1 MNELLKSFLS
11 VCFKHCI
18 VNRQTLEDGI
28 TSMLTSDYDVFVLE
42 VADKFEVTCKNK
54 HSGKKVIINCIL
66 NGGNKITDFDIVEL

>member
-18 VNRQTLEDGI
+18 VNRHTLEDGI
-28 TSMLTSDYDVFVLE
+28 TNMLTSDYDIFVLE

-54 HSGKKVIINCIL
+54 VTNKSVIINCIL
-66 NGGNKITDFDIVEL
+66 KDNVIVDFDIIEL

>member
-28 TSMLTSDYDVFVLE
+28 TNMLTSDYDIFVLE

-54 HSGKKVIINCIL
+54 VTNKSVIINCIL
-66 NGGNKITDFDIVEL
+66 KYNVIVDFDIIEL

>member
-28 TSMLTSDYDVFVLE
+28 TNILTSDYDIFVLE

-54 HSGKKVIINCIL
+54 VTNKSVIINCIL
-66 NGGNKITDFDIVEL
+66 KDNVIVDFNIIEL

>member
-1 MNELLKSFLS
+1 MKDLLKSFLS

-28 TSMLTSDYDVFVLE
+28 TSMLTSDYDIFVLE

-54 HSGKKVIINCIL
+54 VTNKSVIINCIL
-66 NGGNKITDFDIVEL
+66 KDNVILDFDIIEL

>member
-18 VNRQTLEDGI
+18 VNRHTLEDGI
-28 TSMLTSDYDVFVLE
+28 TNMLTSDYDIFVLE

-54 HSGKKVIINCIL
+54 VTNKSVIINCIL
-66 NGGNKITDFDIVEL
+66 KDNVIMDFDIIEL

>member
-18 VNRQTLEDGI
+18 VNKQTLEDGI
-28 TSMLTSDYDVFVLE
+28 TNMLTSDYDIFVLE

-54 HSGKKVIINCIL
+54 VTNKSVIINCIL
-66 NGGNKITDFDIVEL
+66 KDNVIVDFDIIEL

>member
-28 TSMLTSDYDVFVLE
+28 TSMLTSDYDVFILE

-54 HSGKKVIINCIL
+54 VTNKSVIINCL
-66 NGGNKITDFDIVEL
+66 LKGNIIVDFDIIEQ

>member
-18 VNRQTLEDGI
+18 VNKHTLEDGI
-28 TSMLTSDYDVFVLE
+28 TNMLTSDYDIFVLE

-54 HSGKKVIINCIL
+54 VTNKSVIINCIL
-66 NGGNKITDFDIVEL
+66 KDNVIVDFDIIEL

>member
-18 VNRQTLEDGI
+18 VNKQTLEDGL
-28 TSMLTSDYDVFVLE
+28 TNMLTSDYDIFVLE

-54 HSGKKVIINCIL
+54 VTNKSVIINCIL
-66 NGGNKITDFDIVEL
+66 KDNVIVDFDIIEL

>member
-18 VNRQTLEDGI
+18 VNRHTLEDGI
-28 TSMLTSDYDVFVLE
+28 INMLTSDYDIFVLE

-54 HSGKKVIINCIL
+54 VTNKSVIINCIL
-66 NGGNKITDFDIVEL
+66 KDNVIVDFDIIEL

>member
-18 VNRQTLEDGI
+18 VNKQTLEDGI
-28 TSMLTSDYDVFVLE
+28 TNMLTSDYNIFILE

-54 HSGKKVIINCIL
+54 VTNKKVIINCLLKDNVIV
-66 NGGNKITDFDIVEL
+66 DFEIIEL